1 MRLLRNCW
9 YAAAWADEVPHGR
22 PLGKRIADQ
31 PVLFFR
37 RENGDLAAIA
47 DYCRHRYAPLH
58 RGKQIGDVIQCAYHG
73 LEYDAGG
80 KCVRNPHALGTLPNI
95 SVPSYSVVDRYSV
108 IWIWIGDKP
117 ADPSLI
123 NEEFSFLAD
132 PKRAHVRGRFHVK
145 ANFQLLL
152 DNLMDISHARYLHG
166 DALMT
171 EEMRDLYDP
180 KMKVED
186 ETVTVTLQ
194 MSKIRAPGI
203 FLPALPAGTD
213 RVDFYDYVKAILP
226 SFVSHDI
233 AYTQPGE
240 EPYLPS
246 GVSSRSA
253 HLFTPE
259 TSTTTHYLFDN
270 SRDFL
275 IDDKQSDQ
283 RMLAALKK
291 AFGEED
297 IPMIE
302 AQQLV
307 IGDVDL
313 MDLRPAI
320 LSNDKA
326 GMFVRHKLTKKIRA
340 QEPGSSESVPESA
353 ES

>member
-1 MRLLRNCW
+1 VILVSGERWPLYPRSLVGSSVYDSRVVPVARTVGSDLGGCGLVSRVVV
-9 YAAAWADEVPHGR
+9 AARSALTH
-22 PLGKRIADQ
+22 
-31 PVLFFR
+31 
-37 RENGDLAAIA
+37 NLA
-47 DYCRHRYAPLH
+47 R
-58 RGKQIGDVIQCAYHG
+58 
-73 LEYDAGG
+73 
-80 KCVRNPHALGTLPNI
+80 
-95 SVPSYSVVDRYSV
+95 
-108 IWIWIGDKP
+108 
-117 ADPSLI
+117 
-123 NEEFSFLAD
+123 
-132 PKRAHVRGRFHVK
+132 
-145 ANFQLLL
+145 
-152 DNLMDISHARYLHG
+152 
-166 DALMT
+166 
-171 EEMRDLYDP
+171 
-180 KMKVED
+180 
-186 ETVTVTLQ
+186 
-194 MSKIRAPGI
+194 
-203 FLPALPAGTD
+203 
-213 RVDFYDYVKAILP
+213 
-226 SFVSHDI
+226 
-233 AYTQPGE
+233 
-240 EPYLPS
+240 
-246 GVSSRSA
+246 VSSRSA

-340 QEPGSSESVPESA
+340 QEPGSLESLPESA

>member
-1 MRLLRNCW
+1 MRLLRDCW

-22 PLGKRIADQ
+22 PLGKRIADL

-37 RENGDLAAIA
+37 RENGDIAAIA
-47 DYCRHRYAPLH
+47 DYCRHRFAPLH
-58 RGKQIGDVIQCAYHG
+58 RGKQIGDFIQCAYHG
-73 LEYDAGG
+73 LEYDSSG
-80 KCVRNPHALGTLPNI
+80 KCVRNPHVLGALPNI
-95 SVPSYSVVDRYSV
+95 SVPSYSVIDRYSV

-117 ADPSLI
+117 ADPDLI
-123 NEEFSFLAD
+123 DTEFAFLAD

-145 ANFQLLL
+145 ANYQLLL

-166 DALMT
+166 EALMT

-186 ETVTVTLQ
+186 EIVTVTLR

-203 FLPALPAGTD
+203 FLPALPAGTE

-275 IDDKQSDQ
+275 IEDKQTDQ

-291 AFGEED
+291 AFGDED

-302 AQQLV
+302 AQQRV

-326 GMFVRHKLTKKIRA
+326 GMFVRRKLSKKIQA
-340 QEPGSSESVPESA
+340 QEGGGSESVPQSA